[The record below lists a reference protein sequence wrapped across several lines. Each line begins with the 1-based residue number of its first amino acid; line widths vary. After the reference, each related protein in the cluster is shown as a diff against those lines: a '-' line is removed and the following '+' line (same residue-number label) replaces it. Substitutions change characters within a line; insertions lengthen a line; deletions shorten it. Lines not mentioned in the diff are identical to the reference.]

1 MFPINQNPIAAASAK
16 QQYLLDSALNRCS
29 FRPES
34 PRNVR
39 SSLFMDS
46 SLDIWTLNTVWLSW
60 KPKERFPFENRL

>member
-16 QQYLLDSALNRCS
+16 EQYFLDSALKRCS

-39 SSLFMDS
+39 SSLSLHGFIFGY
-46 SLDIWTLNTVWLSW
+46 LDIKQSLVVLETQRTIS
-60 KPKERFPFENRL
+60 F